1 MYPDQRVAE
10 IITRELIPVR
20 AHIKEQPTMWPRFG
34 ARWTPTVLFLDHK
47 GHVQHRVE
55 GFLPTDEFLGQLHL
69 GLGYAA
75 VGVKDFAAA
84 ERHFATAASQYANT
98 AAGPEGLYWKGVA
111 RYSAS
116 HDAKELQETAR
127 AFTERYTDSAWAK
140 RTEVWRPKAPGKA
153 AA

>member
-10 IITRELIPVR
+10 LITREFIPVR
-20 AHIKEQPTMWPRFG
+20 AHIKEQPTMWPRLG
-34 ARWTPTVLFLDHK
+34 ARWTPTVMFLDHK
-47 GHVQHRVE
+47 GVEQHRIE

-75 VGVKDFAAA
+75 VGTKDFATPERRFGIAA
-84 ERHFATAASQYANT
+84 EQYPRT

-116 HDAKELQETAR
+116 HDVKELQELAR
-127 AFTERYTDSAWAK
+127 VFSQRYTDTAWAK
-140 RTEVWRPKAPGKA
+140 RTEVWRPKPTDKA
-153 AA
+153 A